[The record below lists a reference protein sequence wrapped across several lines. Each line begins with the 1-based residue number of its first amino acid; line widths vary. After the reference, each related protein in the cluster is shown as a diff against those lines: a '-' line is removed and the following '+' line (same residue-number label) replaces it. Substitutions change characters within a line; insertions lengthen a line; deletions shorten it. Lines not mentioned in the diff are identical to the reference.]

1 MLSKAHLAVLDM
13 LSNYQWD
20 RPIYFASVVGMQGN
34 EYLNKY
40 MQGEGMTF
48 KLTPLEFG
56 GNGGLNSSKM
66 VDLMTKGYDLKLP
79 NDSIRKVNFLWGNMH
94 QEGVLVD
101 YYTMRMVQN
110 IRLQIMKLTDALI
123 KENKMQEAVAI
134 LDTTFK
140 IMPIEN
146 NQVPADDICFYLCAN
161 YFDAGD
167 TAKGKALGRQ
177 LAELEINKLKHYLSF
192 EDRFFNQVWP
202 EFGKSM
208 NHLEM
213 LREASIEDED
223 MMVIQQFNYHYYRND
238 AEQAYNAIASGAD
251 NTENPTCFKALGV
264 LEDTEFKSVVG
275 QVKQKFY
282 ENYNQKQKFFFSGQN
297 FPVYYSFLWS
307 GNRL

>member
-1 MLSKAHLAVLDM
+1 
-13 LSNYQWD
+13 
-20 RPIYFASVVGMQGN
+20 MQGN

-66 VDLMTKGYDLKLP
+66 VDLMTTGYDLKLP
-79 NDSIRKVNFLWGNMH
+79 NDSTRKVNFLWGNMH

-167 TAKGKALGRQ
+167 TAKGNALGKQ

-223 MMVIQQFNYHYYRND
+223 MMVIQQFNYHYYRNN
-238 AEQAYNAIASGAD
+238 AEQAYNAIAAGAD
-251 NTENPTCFKALGV
+251 NAENPTCFKALGV
-264 LEDTEFKSVVG
+264 LEDSEFKSVVG

-282 ENYNQKQKFFFSGQN
+282 DNYNQKQKFFFSGQN

>member
-1 MLSKAHLAVLDM
+1 
-13 LSNYQWD
+13 
-20 RPIYFASVVGMQGN
+20 
-34 EYLNKY
+34 
-40 MQGEGMTF
+40 
-48 KLTPLEFG
+48 
-56 GNGGLNSSKM
+56 
-66 VDLMTKGYDLKLP
+66 
-79 NDSIRKVNFLWGNMH
+79 
-94 QEGVLVD
+94 
-101 YYTMRMVQN
+101 
-110 IRLQIMKLTDALI
+110 
-123 KENKMQEAVAI
+123 
-134 LDTTFK
+134 
-140 IMPIEN
+140 
-146 NQVPADDICFYLCAN
+146 
-161 YFDAGD
+161 
-167 TAKGKALGRQ
+167 
-177 LAELEINKLKHYLSF
+177 
-192 EDRFFNQVWP
+192 
-202 EFGKSM
+202 M